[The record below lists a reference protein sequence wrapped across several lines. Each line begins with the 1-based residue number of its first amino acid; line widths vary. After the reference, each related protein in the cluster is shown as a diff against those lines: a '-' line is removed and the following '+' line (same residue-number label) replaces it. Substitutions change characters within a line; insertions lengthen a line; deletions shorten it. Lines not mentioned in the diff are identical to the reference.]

1 MKSSDNHTTAQ
12 IKKDFTIAI
21 IGSRG
26 YPFVYSGYE
35 TFVKEVSERLVQQDI
50 GVRVYCQKHLFSD
63 TPNQVNGVDLIY
75 VPTVQTKSL
84 NQLVHSFFSMLHAC
98 FSKVDVILVVN
109 AANGP
114 FGLISLLAQKKT
126 LINVDGLEW
135 LRPKWKGLGQV
146 YFKFA
151 AKLATLFYNTIITD
165 AEAMRQVYLNTFN
178 TDSTVIAYGANI
190 RHPKNPELISQFGLQ
205 PNEYYL
211 IVGRL
216 IPDNNSDILLEGY
229 LKANSNK
236 KLVIVGDVPYQD
248 TYAQRMKAHA
258 SDQVLFLG
266 YVTDSEVL
274 AELYHQ
280 SYAYLHG
287 HEYGGTN
294 PTMLK
299 AMAYGT
305 AILALDTVFNRE
317 MLENGEFG
325 WFFQKTPDS
334 VALYLQQAENNPQS
348 VETLKAKARNGI
360 TQKYNWDEVT
370 KAYVTVFKALIR
382 NGKSHT

>member
-1 MKSSDNHTTAQ
+1 MKKNYNHTTQ
-12 IKKDFTIAI
+12 PLKIAI

-26 YPFVYSGYE
+26 YPIVYSGYE
-35 TFVKEVSERLVQQDI
+35 TFVKEVSERLVAQKI
-50 GVRVYCQKHLFSD
+50 SVRVYCQKHLFS
-63 TPNQVNGVDLIY
+63 TRPKLVNGVELVY
-75 VPTVQTKSL
+75 MPTVQTKSL

-98 FSKVDVILVVN
+98 FSKTDVILVVN

-135 LRPKWKGLGQV
+135 LRPKWKGLGAA

-165 AEAMRQVYLNTFN
+165 AEAMRQVYLQTFN

-190 RHPKNPELISQFGLQ
+190 RHSKNPELINRFGLT
-205 PNEYYL
+205 PNEYFL

-216 IPDNNSDILLEGY
+216 IPDNNSDLILEGFK
-229 LKANSNK
+229 KANSNK

-248 TYAQRMKAHA
+248 AYAQGMKANV
-258 SDQVLFLG
+258 SDQILFLG
-266 YVTDSEVL
+266 YITDSEVL

-299 AMAYGT
+299 AMAYGC

-317 MLENGEFG
+317 MLENGQFG
-325 WFFQKTPDS
+325 WFFQKTSDS
-334 VALYLQQAENNPQS
+334 VALYLQQAEHNPQA
-348 VETLKAKARNGI
+348 VQTLKEKARDGI

-370 KAYVTVFKALIR
+370 RAYVTVFKALMT
-382 NGKSHT
+382 NGKSHP

>member
-1 MKSSDNHTTAQ
+1 M
-12 IKKDFTIAI
+12 I
-21 IGSRG
+21 
-26 YPFVYSGYE
+26 
-35 TFVKEVSERLVQQDI
+35 
-50 GVRVYCQKHLFSD
+50 
-63 TPNQVNGVDLIY
+63 
-75 VPTVQTKSL
+75 
-84 NQLVHSFFSMLHAC
+84 HAC

-114 FGLISLLAQKKT
+114 FGIISLLAQKKT

-151 AKLATLFYNTIITD
+151 ARLATLFYNTIITD
-165 AEAMRQVYLNTFN
+165 AEAMRQVYLKTFN

-190 RHPKNPELISQFGLQ
+190 RHSKNPELISQFGLQ
-205 PNEYYL
+205 PNEYFL

-229 LKANSNK
+229 LKANSSK

-248 TYAQRMKAHA
+248 AYAQGMKAHA
-258 SDQVLFLG
+258 SDKVLFLG

>member
-1 MKSSDNHTTAQ
+1 MKNNHKHTNPL
-12 IKKDFTIAI
+12 KIAI

-26 YPFVYSGYE
+26 YPIVYSGYE
-35 TFVKEVSERLVQQDI
+35 TFVKEVSERLVAQNI
-50 GVRVYCQKHLFSD
+50 SVRVYCQKHLFNAR
-63 TPNQVNGVDLIY
+63 PKNVNGVELVY
-75 VPTVQTKSL
+75 MPTVQTKSL
-84 NQLVHSFFSMLHAC
+84 NQLVHSFFSMVHAC
-98 FSKVDVILVVN
+98 FSKTDVILVVN

-114 FGLISLLAQKKT
+114 FGLISILAQKKT

-135 LRPKWKGLGQV
+135 LRPKWKGLGAA

-151 AKLATLFYNTIITD
+151 AKLATLFYNSIITD
-165 AEAMRQVYLNTFN
+165 AEAMRQVYLKTFN
-178 TDSTVIAYGANI
+178 SDSTVIAYGANI
-190 RHPKNPELISQFGLQ
+190 RHSKNPSLIDQFGLS
-205 PNEYYL
+205 PNEYFL

-216 IPDNNSDILLEGY
+216 IPDNNSDLILEGFK
-229 LKANSNK
+229 KANSNK

-248 TYAQRMKAHA
+248 AYAEGMKAQA
-258 SDQVLFLG
+258 SDQILFLG
-266 YVTDSEVL
+266 YITDSEVL

-299 AMAYGT
+299 AMAYGC

-325 WFFQKTPDS
+325 WFFQKTSDS
-334 VALYLQQAENNPQS
+334 VALYLQQAEHNPQA
-348 VETLKAKARNGI
+348 VQTLKEKARDGI

-370 KAYVTVFKALIR
+370 RAYVTVFKALMT
-382 NGKSHT
+382 NGKSHP

>member
-1 MKSSDNHTTAQ
+1 MKKNYNHTTQ
-12 IKKDFTIAI
+12 PLKIAI

-26 YPFVYSGYE
+26 YPIVYSGYE
-35 TFVKEVSERLVQQDI
+35 TFVKEVSERLVAQKI
-50 GVRVYCQKHLFSD
+50 SVRVYCQKHLFS
-63 TPNQVNGVDLIY
+63 TRPKLVNGVELVY
-75 VPTVQTKSL
+75 MPTVQTKSL

-98 FSKVDVILVVN
+98 FSKTDVILVVN

-135 LRPKWKGLGQV
+135 LRPKWKGLGAA

-165 AEAMRQVYLNTFN
+165 AEAMRQVYLQTFN

-190 RHPKNPELISQFGLQ
+190 RHSKNPELINRFGLT
-205 PNEYYL
+205 PNEYFL

-216 IPDNNSDILLEGY
+216 IPDNNSDLILEGFK
-229 LKANSNK
+229 KANSNK

-248 TYAQRMKAHA
+248 AYAQGMKANV
-258 SDQVLFLG
+258 SDQILFLG
-266 YVTDSEVL
+266 YITDSEVL

-299 AMAYGT
+299 AMAYGC

-317 MLENGEFG
+317 MLENGQFG
-325 WFFQKTPDS
+325 WFFQKTSDS
-334 VALYLQQAENNPQS
+334 VALYLQQAEHNPQA
-348 VETLKAKARNGI
+348 VQTLKEKARDGI

-370 KAYVTVFKALIR
+370 RAYVTVFKALMY
-382 NGKSHT
+382 NGKSHP

>member
-1 MKSSDNHTTAQ
+1 MKSRDKNINTN
-12 IKKDFTIAI
+12 ITIAI

-26 YPFVYSGYE
+26 YPIVYSGYE
-35 TFVKEVSERLVQQDI
+35 TFVKEVSERLVQQNI
-50 GVRVYCQKHLFSD
+50 GVRVYCQKHLFS
-63 TPNQVNGVDLIY
+63 TGPKNVNGVDLVY

-98 FSKVDVILVVN
+98 FSRVDVILVVN

-151 AKLATLFYNTIITD
+151 ARLATLFYNTIITD
-165 AEAMRQVYLNTFN
+165 AEAMRQVYLSTFN

-190 RHPKNPELISQFGLQ
+190 RHAKNPELISQFGLQ
-205 PNEYYL
+205 PNEYFL

-229 LKANSNK
+229 LLANSHK

-248 TYAQRMKAHA
+248 AYAQRMKAHA

-305 AILALDTVFNRE
+305 AILALDTVFNKE

-325 WFFQKTPDS
+325 WFFQKTPAS

>member
-1 MKSSDNHTTAQ
+1 LKNNHNH
-12 IKKDFTIAI
+12 INPSLKIAI

-26 YPFVYSGYE
+26 YPIVYSGYE
-35 TFVKEVSERLVQQDI
+35 TFVKEVSERLVAQNI
-50 GVRVYCQKHLFSD
+50 GVRVYCQKHLFN
-63 TPNQVNGVDLIY
+63 TRPKTINGVELVY
-75 VPTVQTKSL
+75 MPTVQTKSL
-84 NQLVHSFFSMLHAC
+84 NQLVHSFFSMIHVC
-98 FSKVDVILVVN
+98 FSKTDVILVVN

-135 LRPKWKGLGQV
+135 LRPKWKGLGAA

-165 AEAMRQVYLNTFN
+165 AEAMRQVYLQTFKAN
-178 TDSTVIAYGANI
+178 STVIAYGANI
-190 RHPKNPELISQFGLQ
+190 RHSKNPELISQFGLQ
-205 PNEYYL
+205 PNEYFL

-216 IPDNNSDILLEGY
+216 IPDNNSDLILEGFK
-229 LKANSNK
+229 KANSNK

-248 TYAQRMKAHA
+248 AYAQGMKAQA
-258 SDQVLFLG
+258 SDQILFLG
-266 YVTDSEVL
+266 YITDSEVL

-299 AMAYGT
+299 AMAYGS

-325 WFFQKTPDS
+325 WFFQKTSDA
-334 VALYLQQAENNPQS
+334 VALYLQQAENNPQA
-348 VETLKAKARNGI
+348 VQTLKEKARNGI

-370 KAYVTVFKALIR
+370 RAYVTVFKALMT
-382 NGKSHT
+382 NGKSHQ

>member
-1 MKSSDNHTTAQ
+1 LKNNHNN
-12 IKKDFTIAI
+12 INPSLKIAI

-26 YPFVYSGYE
+26 YPIVYSGYE
-35 TFVKEVSERLVQQDI
+35 TFVKEVSERLVAQNID
-50 GVRVYCQKHLFSD
+50 VRVYCQKHLFNAR
-63 TPNQVNGVDLIY
+63 PKNVNGVELVY
-75 VPTVQTKSL
+75 MPTVQTKSL
-84 NQLVHSFFSMLHAC
+84 NQLVHSFFSMIHAC
-98 FSKVDVILVVN
+98 LSKTDIILVVN

-135 LRPKWKGLGQV
+135 LRPKWKGLGAA

-165 AEAMRQVYLNTFN
+165 AEAMRQVYLQTFKAN
-178 TDSTVIAYGANI
+178 STVIAYGANI
-190 RHPKNPELISQFGLQ
+190 RHSKNPELIDRFGLQ
-205 PNEYYL
+205 PNEYFL

-216 IPDNNSDILLEGY
+216 IPDNNSDLLLEGFK
-229 LKANSNK
+229 KANSNK

-248 TYAQRMKAHA
+248 AYAESMKAHA
-258 SDQVLFLG
+258 SDQILFLG
-266 YVTDSEVL
+266 YITDSEVL

-299 AMAYGT
+299 AMAYGS

-325 WFFQKTPDS
+325 WFFQKTSDS
-334 VALYLQQAENNPQS
+334 VALYLQQAENNPQA
-348 VETLKAKARNGI
+348 VQTLKEKARNGI

-370 KAYVTVFKALIR
+370 RAYVTVFKALMT
-382 NGKSHT
+382 NGKSHQ

>member
-1 MKSSDNHTTAQ
+1 MKNNYNHTTQ
-12 IKKDFTIAI
+12 PLKIAI

-26 YPFVYSGYE
+26 YPIVYSGYE
-35 TFVKEVSERLVQQDI
+35 TFVKEVSERLVAQKI
-50 GVRVYCQKHLFSD
+50 SVRVYCQKHLFS
-63 TPNQVNGVDLIY
+63 TRPKNVNGVELVY
-75 VPTVQTKSL
+75 MPTVQTKSL

-98 FSKVDVILVVN
+98 FSKTDVILVVN

-135 LRPKWKGLGQV
+135 LRPKWKGLGAA

-165 AEAMRQVYLNTFN
+165 AEAMRQVYLQTFN

-190 RHPKNPELISQFGLQ
+190 RHSKNPELINRFGLT
-205 PNEYYL
+205 PNEYFL

-216 IPDNNSDILLEGY
+216 IPDNNSDLILEGFK
-229 LKANSNK
+229 KANSNK

-248 TYAQRMKAHA
+248 AYAQGMKANA
-258 SDQVLFLG
+258 SDQILFLG
-266 YVTDSEVL
+266 YITDSEVL

-299 AMAYGT
+299 AMAYGC

-317 MLENGEFG
+317 MLENGQFG
-325 WFFQKTPDS
+325 WFFQKTSDS
-334 VALYLQQAENNPQS
+334 VALYLQQAEHNPQA
-348 VETLKAKARNGI
+348 VQTLKEKARDGI

-370 KAYVTVFKALIR
+370 RAYVTVFKALMY
-382 NGKSHT
+382 NGKSHP

>member
-1 MKSSDNHTTAQ
+1 LKNNHNHTTQ
-12 IKKDFTIAI
+12 PLKIAI

-26 YPFVYSGYE
+26 YPIVYSGYE
-35 TFVKEVSERLVQQDI
+35 TFVKEVSERLVAQNI
-50 GVRVYCQKHLFSD
+50 GVRVYCQKHLFS
-63 TPNQVNGVDLIY
+63 TRPKHVNGVELVY
-75 VPTVQTKSL
+75 MPTVQTKSL

-98 FSKVDVILVVN
+98 FSKTDVILVVN

-135 LRPKWKGLGQV
+135 LRPKWKGLGAA

-165 AEAMRQVYLNTFN
+165 AEAMRQVYLQTFN

-190 RHPKNPELISQFGLQ
+190 RHSKNPELINRFGLT
-205 PNEYYL
+205 PNEYFL

-216 IPDNNSDILLEGY
+216 IPDNNSDLILEGFK
-229 LKANSNK
+229 KANSNK

-248 TYAQRMKAHA
+248 AYAQGMKSNA
-258 SDQVLFLG
+258 SDQILFLG
-266 YVTDSEVL
+266 YITDSEVL

-299 AMAYGT
+299 AMAYGC

-317 MLENGEFG
+317 MLENGQFG
-325 WFFQKTPDS
+325 WFFQKTSDS
-334 VALYLQQAENNPQS
+334 VALYLQQAEHNPQA
-348 VETLKAKARNGI
+348 VQTLKEKARDGI

-370 KAYVTVFKALIR
+370 RAYVTVFKALMY
-382 NGKSHT
+382 NGKSHP

>member
-1 MKSSDNHTTAQ
+1 
-12 IKKDFTIAI
+12 
-21 IGSRG
+21 
-26 YPFVYSGYE
+26 
-35 TFVKEVSERLVQQDI
+35 
-50 GVRVYCQKHLFSD
+50 
-63 TPNQVNGVDLIY
+63 
-75 VPTVQTKSL
+75 
-84 NQLVHSFFSMLHAC
+84 
-98 FSKVDVILVVN
+98 VILVVN

-135 LRPKWKGLGQV
+135 LRPKWKGLGAA

-165 AEAMRQVYLNTFN
+165 AEAMRQVYLQTFN

-190 RHPKNPELISQFGLQ
+190 RHSKNPELINRFGLT
-205 PNEYYL
+205 PNEYFL

-216 IPDNNSDILLEGY
+216 IPDNNSDLILEGFK
-229 LKANSNK
+229 KANSNK

-248 TYAQRMKAHA
+248 AYAQRMKANA
-258 SDQVLFLG
+258 SYQILFLG
-266 YVTDSEVL
+266 YITDSEVL

-299 AMAYGT
+299 AMAYGC

-317 MLENGEFG
+317 MLENGQFG
-325 WFFQKTPDS
+325 WFFQKTSDS
-334 VALYLQQAENNPQS
+334 VALYLQQAEHNPQA
-348 VETLKAKARNGI
+348 VQTLKEKARDGI

-370 KAYVTVFKALIR
+370 RAYVTVFKALMY
-382 NGKSHT
+382 NGKSHP

>member
-1 MKSSDNHTTAQ
+1 MKKSHNHTTEPL
-12 IKKDFTIAI
+12 KIAI

-26 YPFVYSGYE
+26 YPIVYSGYE
-35 TFVKEVSERLVQQDI
+35 TFVKEVSERLVSQNI
-50 GVRVYCQKHLFSD
+50 SVRVYCQKHLFSAR
-63 TPNQVNGVDLIY
+63 PKNVNGVELVY
-75 VPTVQTKSL
+75 MPTVQTKSL
-84 NQLVHSFFSMLHAC
+84 NQLVHSFFSMIHAC
-98 FSKVDVILVVN
+98 FGKTDVILVVN

-135 LRPKWKGLGQV
+135 LRPKWKGLGAA

-178 TDSTVIAYGANI
+178 KDSTVIAYGANI
-190 RHPKNPELISQFGLQ
+190 RHSKNPELINQFGLT
-205 PNEYYL
+205 PNEYFL

-216 IPDNNSDILLEGY
+216 IPDNNSDLILEGFK
-229 LKANSNK
+229 KANSNK

-248 TYAQRMKAHA
+248 AYAQGMKANA
-258 SDQVLFLG
+258 SDQILFLG
-266 YVTDSEVL
+266 YITDSEVL

-299 AMAYGT
+299 AMAYGC

-317 MLENGEFG
+317 MLENGQFG
-325 WFFQKTPDS
+325 WFFQKTSDS
-334 VALYLQQAENNPQS
+334 VALYLQQAEHNPQA
-348 VETLKAKARNGI
+348 VQTLKEKARDGI

-370 KAYVTVFKALIR
+370 RAYVTVFKALMT
-382 NGKSHT
+382 NGKSHP

>member
-1 MKSSDNHTTAQ
+1 MKNNHNHTTQ
-12 IKKDFTIAI
+12 PLKIAI

-26 YPFVYSGYE
+26 YPIVYSGYE
-35 TFVKEVSERLVQQDI
+35 TFVKEVSERLVAQNI
-50 GVRVYCQKHLFSD
+50 CVRVYCQKHLFS
-63 TPNQVNGVDLIY
+63 TRPKHVNGVELVY
-75 VPTVQTKSL
+75 MPTVQTKSL

-98 FSKVDVILVVN
+98 FSKTDVILVVN

-135 LRPKWKGLGQV
+135 LRPKWKGLGAA

-151 AKLATLFYNTIITD
+151 AKLATLFYNTIITY
-165 AEAMRQVYLNTFN
+165 AEAMRQVYLQTFKA
-178 TDSTVIAYGANI
+178 DSTVIAYGANI
-190 RHPKNPELISQFGLQ
+190 RHSKNPELINRFGLT
-205 PNEYYL
+205 PNEYFL

-216 IPDNNSDILLEGY
+216 IPDNNSDLILEGFK
-229 LKANSNK
+229 KANSNK

-248 TYAQRMKAHA
+248 TYAQGMKANA
-258 SDQVLFLG
+258 SDQILFLG
-266 YVTDSEVL
+266 YITDSEVL

-299 AMAYGT
+299 AMAYGC

-317 MLENGEFG
+317 MLENGQFG
-325 WFFQKTPDS
+325 WFFQKTSDS
-334 VALYLQQAENNPQS
+334 VALYLQQAEHNPQA
-348 VETLKAKARNGI
+348 VQTLKEKARDGI

-370 KAYVTVFKALIR
+370 RAYVTVFKALMY
-382 NGKSHT
+382 NGKSHP

>member
-1 MKSSDNHTTAQ
+1 MKKSHNHTTQ
-12 IKKDFTIAI
+12 PLKIAI

-26 YPFVYSGYE
+26 YPIVYSGYE
-35 TFVKEVSERLVQQDI
+35 TFVKEVSERLVAQNI
-50 GVRVYCQKHLFSD
+50 SVRVYCQKHLFSAR
-63 TPNQVNGVDLIY
+63 PKNVNGVELVY
-75 VPTVQTKSL
+75 MPTVQTKSL
-84 NQLVHSFFSMLHAC
+84 NQLVHSFFCMIHAC
-98 FSKVDVILVVN
+98 FSKTDVILVVN

-114 FGLISLLAQKKT
+114 FGLISLIAQKKT

-135 LRPKWKGLGQV
+135 LRPKWKGLGAA

-165 AEAMRQVYLNTFN
+165 AEAMRQVYLKTFN
-178 TDSTVIAYGANI
+178 ANSTVIAYGANI
-190 RHPKNPELISQFGLQ
+190 RHSKNPELINQFGLT
-205 PNEYYL
+205 PNEYFL

-216 IPDNNSDILLEGY
+216 IPDNNSDLILEGFK
-229 LKANSNK
+229 KANSNK

-248 TYAQRMKAHA
+248 AYAQRMKANA
-258 SDQVLFLG
+258 SDQILFLG
-266 YVTDSEVL
+266 YITDSEVL

-299 AMAYGT
+299 AMAYGC

-317 MLENGEFG
+317 MLENGQFG
-325 WFFQKTPDS
+325 WFFQKTSDS
-334 VALYLQQAENNPQS
+334 VALYLQQAEHDPQA
-348 VETLKAKARNGI
+348 VQTLKEKARDGI

-370 KAYVTVFKALIR
+370 RAYVTVFKALMY
-382 NGKSHT
+382 NGKSHP